1 LICFELFYLG
11 TIRGF
16 GHLIIII
23 IIITPSTLTSL
34 SLVVLMNAP
43 RDLEIAR
50 LKC

>member
-16 GHLIIII
+16 GHPIII